1 MAVIGSTKQG
11 IKYQRVFWST
21 LGIGVLCGSSYA
33 IYTRWAQQQ
42 IDKVN
47 DQTKTSD
54 VDGMNTQHN
63 LSSGN
68 SVTTNGEPENNQNK
82 VIYGEDKLGHGLEVL
97 VQGVNAGRYRL
108 TGFDD
113 QIIKTG
119 VDHFA
124 VNHHGGII
132 TDKRGVLYKWLWHN
146 SAKSQFLNKSSSSA
160 VDAPLEKL
168 SEASQRLWYNPT
180 SWSSRSGRD
189 QSLFK
194 VGEDMFAINQD
205 QSTITK
211 YEADNLI
218 EIEKFKVPFK
228 VKSVQTMGSGGNQWL
243 YILSV
248 DGKLYQVN
256 FKFEVQ
262 KQLPANFKMSS
273 LSCGSKHCIGL
284 TDDQQLYG
292 FGSNEHGQL
301 AESLNILSIDMPSI
315 LRSFWQN
322 MPKNYTSSE
331 VVSKCVDAQAIGNVS
346 VISLYTHG
354 CSKRDDKTLQDTF
367 SVWSIGDGQSSL
379 LGQSNAQS
387 KQFEPKKIRQLSD
400 QSQYDEGK
408 QRVVP
413 IRISEFMKCSTHM
426 LAVMETCSSSS
437 PITSPQFGDDVYGW
451 GENARGQLNQSSRG
465 SIHAPTLLQSPIY
478 EPNVDRM
485 QVHQSADHK
494 SMKIR
499 KLAVCN
505 GMVAELVY

>member
-1 MAVIGSTKQG
+1 MTAIGSSKQG

-21 LGIGVLCGSSYA
+21 LGIGVLCGGSYA
-33 IYTRWAQQQ
+33 IYTRLAQQQ
-42 IDKVN
+42 TGKVN
-47 DQTKTSD
+47 DQSKTSD
-54 VDGMNTQHN
+54 GDGLNTQYN

-68 SVTTNGEPENNQNK
+68 SVTTNGQTENNQNK
-82 VIYGEDKLGHGLEVL
+82 VKYGEDKRDHGLEVL
-97 VQGVNAGRYRL
+97 VQGVNAGRYSL

-113 QIIKTG
+113 QILKTG

-132 TDKRGVLYKWLWHN
+132 TDKRGVLYKWLWNN
-146 SAKSQFLNKSSSSA
+146 SAKSQYLNKSSSSA

-168 SEASQRLWYNPT
+168 SEVSQRWWHSPV
-180 SWSSRSGRD
+180 SWFSRSGRV

-194 VGEDMFAINQD
+194 VGEDIFAIHKD
-205 QSTITK
+205 QSIITK

-218 EIEKFKVPFK
+218 EIEKLKVPFK
-228 VKSVQTMGSGGNQWL
+228 VQSVQIMGSGGNLSL

-256 FKFEVQ
+256 SKFEVQ
-262 KQLPANFKMSS
+262 KQLPANFKISS
-273 LSCGSKHCIGL
+273 LSCGAKHCIGL

-301 AESLNILSIDMPSI
+301 SEPLHIHSIDMPSI
-315 LRSFWQN
+315 LRSFWWN
-322 MPKNYTSSE
+322 MPKNFTSSE

-346 VISLYTHG
+346 LISLYTHG
-354 CSKRDDKTLQDTF
+354 SSKRNDKTLHDSF

-400 QSQYDEGK
+400 QSQYDEAK

-413 IRISEFMKCSTHM
+413 IRISEFIKSSTHI
-426 LAVMETCSSSS
+426 LAVMKTCLESST
-437 PITSPQFGDDVYGW
+437 TSPQFGNDVYGW
-451 GENARGQLNQSSRG
+451 GDNARGQLNQSSRG
-465 SIHAPTLLQSPIY
+465 SIHGPTLLQSPIY
-478 EPNVDRM
+478 ELNVDRM
-485 QVHQSADHK
+485 QVHQSADQK
-494 SMKIR
+494 SMQIR